1 VGALVQFLRRWPR
14 DVSNGIHAFVDLLL
28 WGQVYPRRLDLRDI
42 WRP

>member
-1 VGALVQFLRRWPR
+1 MIYRYLRRYLR
-14 DVSNGIHAFVDLLL
+14 DVTDGLSNARDMLL